1 MILPEYLST
10 IFQAEIP
17 SGGWP
22 KSFHIVTAHN
32 PGKLLSDVENSMVDE
47 ELRKELNLIG
57 SRCFRITGCSQ
68 DLKHR
73 EPGWGVAGLSDE
85 EAVQIGRKYGQNAIF
100 KIDEKSLF
108 VIGCLSANRQEVG
121 SWEER
126 IL

>member
-10 IFQAEIP
+10 YFLADTP

-22 KSFHIVTAHN
+22 QNFHIITAYN
-32 PGKLLSDVENSMVDE
+32 PGKMVGAEINAKADE
-47 ELRKELNLIG
+47 ALRKELNLAG
-57 SRCFRITGCSQ
+57 SGCFRITGCSQ

-100 KIDEKSLF
+100 RIDEKSLF

-121 SWEER
+121 SWKER